1 MHDSNVTSADNT
13 FVYEETEV
21 SKMYFILKRLA
32 DIFFAI
38 IGCLMLIPLTIIIKL
53 CCVLKGDFSPIIF
66 KQDRIG
72 KNGKTIKIYKYR
84 SMVVGADQI
93 LKDLIENDP
102 VIAEEYKRNKK
113 LKNDPRITPIGKII
127 RATSIDEF
135 PQFINVLKGEMSLV
149 GPRPYLHREIEDMGE
164 YYETIIKSKPG
175 ITGYWQ
181 VNGRSG
187 TNFVQRLV
195 MDEYYYYNRGI
206 ILDIKIF
213 IKTILKV
220 IKKDGAK

>member
-102 VIAEEYKRNKK
+102 DIAEEYKSNKK
-113 LKNDPRITPIGKII
+113 LKQK
-127 RATSIDEF
+127 
-135 PQFINVLKGEMSLV
+135 
-149 GPRPYLHREIEDMGE
+149 Y
-164 YYETIIKSKPG
+164 
-175 ITGYWQ
+175 
-181 VNGRSG
+181 
-187 TNFVQRLV
+187 NFTE
-195 MDEYYYYNRGI
+195 EYYYGTCNWYYFRLLRTRRRYLYGYRRCRPRYW
-206 ILDIKIF
+206 
-213 IKTILKV
+213 
-220 IKKDGAK
+220 